1 MKLAKRIADLPPYIF
16 AEAGQ
21 KLEQMKAKGID
32 VINLGIGSPDL
43 PPPRPIIDALY
54 ESALKPDNHGY
65 AGYYGLPA
73 LRRAIADYY
82 AHRFGVEID
91 PNKEVAVLIGSK
103 EGIFNTSLA
112 FLDSGD
118 VALIPDPGYPTYSV
132 GTQMSGGVCYPLP
145 LWEEHGFL
153 PQLESIPA
161 DVAHAAKILWLNY
174 PNNPTG
180 AVADLEFLSQA
191 VHFAQCHDLLLCY
204 DNPYCDLTFD
214 GYRAPSILQ
223 VPGAK
228 EVALEF
234 NSLSKTYNMAGW
246 RVGMAVGN
254 REAVEALRRVKTNV
268 DSGIFKPI
276 QEAAIAALTGDQ
288 SWIAERNAIYQ
299 RRRDV
304 VMEFLPLAG
313 MSAMLPKAALYVWA
327 RIPGGYTSQEFS
339 LYILEKTGV
348 WMTPGT
354 AFGEHGEGY
363 VRIALTVPEERL
375 REVGERLRQ
384 AKSN

>member
-21 KLEQMKAKGID
+21 KLEQMRAKGID

-43 PPPRPIIDALY
+43 PPPRPIIDALF

-73 LRRAIADYY
+73 LRQAIADYY
-82 AHRFGVEID
+82 AHRFGVQLD

-118 VALIPDPGYPTYSV
+118 VALVPDPGYPTYSI
-132 GTQMSGGVCYPLP
+132 GAHMAGGVCYSLP
-145 LWEEHGFL
+145 LWEEHAFL

-161 DVAHAAKILWLNY
+161 DIAHAAKVLWLNY

-180 AVADLEFLSQA
+180 AIADLEFLSRA

-234 NSLSKTYNMAGW
+234 NSLSKT
-246 RVGMAVGN
+246 
-254 REAVEALRRVKTNV
+254 
-268 DSGIFKPI
+268 
-276 QEAAIAALTGDQ
+276 
-288 SWIAERNAIYQ
+288 
-299 RRRDV
+299 
-304 VMEFLPLAG
+304 
-313 MSAMLPKAALYVWA
+313 
-327 RIPGGYTSQEFS
+327 
-339 LYILEKTGV
+339 
-348 WMTPGT
+348 
-354 AFGEHGEGY
+354 
-363 VRIALTVPEERL
+363 
-375 REVGERLRQ
+375 
-384 AKSN
+384 